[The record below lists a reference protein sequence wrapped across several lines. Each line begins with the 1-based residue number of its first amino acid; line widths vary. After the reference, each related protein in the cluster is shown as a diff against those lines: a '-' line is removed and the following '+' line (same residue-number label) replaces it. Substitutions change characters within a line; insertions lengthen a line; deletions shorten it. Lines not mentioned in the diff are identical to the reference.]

1 MGLDPL
7 ISPTPIGA
15 LGVENSLGGL
25 SSGVP
30 RVLLI
35 LPSQRDGWAFQQ
47 SLTLEG
53 FDVALEADFDRGVE
67 QVGVVGPSLV
77 VLDLSGGATGGLQAL
92 LKIRRQY
99 TVPIL
104 VVTDPLDSETRIGAL
119 ELGAD
124 GCIAKPCDLYELAAR
139 IRAGLR
145 RCAPRPDA
153 PLRRLAMSG
162 VTLDPG
168 NREVCAG
175 GKTIKLTTIE
185 FDILEILMRF
195 AGRPVSRESV
205 IRKLYNRDA
214 TGFDRSVN
222 VHISNLRK
230 KLESSGMLIKA
241 VRGTG
246 YQFCVSG
253 TPIAPGLAI
262 LAGDSQAGPSFA
274 TVESQP

>member
-1 MGLDPL
+1 VGRLVSENRVSDLNMG
-7 ISPTPIGA
+7 A
-15 LGVENSLGGL
+15 
-25 SSGVP
+25 P
-30 RVLLI
+30 RILLVLLSEQEG
-35 LPSQRDGWAFQQ
+35 LAYQQ

-53 FDVALEADFDRGVE
+53 FDVALEADFERGAE
-67 QVGVVGPSLV
+67 QVGFLSPSLV
-77 VLDLSGGATGGLQAL
+77 VLDLSGASPGSLEVL
-92 LKIRRQY
+92 LRIRRQNP
-99 TVPIL
+99 VPIL
-104 VVTDPLDSETRIGAL
+104 VVTDAFDSETRIGAM

-124 GCIAKPCDLYELAAR
+124 GCIGKPCDCYELASR
-139 IRAGLR
+139 IRAILR
-145 RCAPRPDA
+145 RCAPRPAA

-168 NREVCAG
+168 NREVCVAE
-175 GKTIKLTTIE
+175 KTLKLTTIE

-214 TGFDRSVN
+214 TGFDRSIN

-253 TPIAPGLAI
+253 TPIAAGLTI
-262 LAGDSQAGPSFA
+262 LDGGPQTASPAARVGQA
-274 TVESQP
+274 